1 MFCNNNTIVIILEE
15 HGIDMNKK
23 KKIINLMEHQY

>member
-1 MFCNNNTIVIILEE
+1 MFCNNKTIVIILEE

-23 KKIINLMEHQY
+23 KKVITLMEHQY